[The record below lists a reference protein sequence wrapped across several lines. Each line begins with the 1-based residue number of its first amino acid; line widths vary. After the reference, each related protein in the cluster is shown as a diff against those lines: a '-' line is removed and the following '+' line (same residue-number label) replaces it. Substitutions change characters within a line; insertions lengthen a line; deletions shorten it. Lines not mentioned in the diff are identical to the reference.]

1 LLNTGQ
7 AARLLP
13 ERTAASHA
21 AEKDRQKS
29 LLKMQTILGFRED
42 QGARPLH
49 YRVADFKS
57 AMLRVFLLGQL
68 TSSQAHEYLESL
80 RSLSEQEHAH
90 YEQVLD
96 AYDWSA
102 DDDAFFARA
111 VLEQGLR
118 WTQHEIDWANWV
130 IDGLNRRSRKSS

>member
-1 LLNTGQ
+1 MAT
-7 AARLLP
+7 P
-13 ERTAASHA
+13 KEST
-21 AEKDRQKS
+21 
-29 LLKMQTILGFRED
+29 REIRVTESTSSPAGIKD
-42 QGARPLH
+42 QG
-49 YRVADFKS
+49 
-57 AMLRVFLLGQL
+57 L
-68 TSSQAHEYLESL
+68 TSGQAHEYLESL